1 MTKRQTAAVPPAAQ
15 KKRPKTKFK
24 PLISDERLL
33 EMHAA
38 MLRVRGFAEELRR
51 ARSVREDAKSV
62 PLAEASFAALLAGL
76 TGKETIVAPPA
87 LWQAAVVRGVD
98 THDLLTSLHRA
109 PSSERERSWRLLA
122 ERGLLVCDGS
132 AAQIVAVAAGVALAA
147 SRQDTN
153 KRSQRAVVALVQ
165 SASAVDLAETSRFV
179 AGLDLPLLLVSI
191 GRKAGDRSS
200 GHRGAAHGTVPHLPQ
215 ILVDGTD
222 AVATYRV
229 AQEALTRARTGLGG
243 VLIQAVLEGMAG
255 VDSIEVLEQVL
266 LRRHLFSTDKEKPII
281 FNSK

>member
-109 PSSERERSWRLLA
+109 PSFERE
-122 ERGLLVCDGS
+122 
-132 AAQIVAVAAGVALAA
+132 
-147 SRQDTN
+147 
-153 KRSQRAVVALVQ
+153 
-165 SASAVDLAETSRFV
+165 
-179 AGLDLPLLLVSI
+179 
-191 GRKAGDRSS
+191 
-200 GHRGAAHGTVPHLPQ
+200 
-215 ILVDGTD
+215 
-222 AVATYRV
+222 
-229 AQEALTRARTGLGG
+229 
-243 VLIQAVLEGMAG
+243 
-255 VDSIEVLEQVL
+255 
-266 LRRHLFSTDKEKPII
+266 
-281 FNSK
+281 